1 MPRLYAGIGA
11 RATPPEVLSLM
22 TRAAFALTKHGYVL
36 RSGHAIGADSTFE
49 RGAGRNPQIFL
60 PAAGWRGS
68 ASEFHPGTLRPEV
81 WDRAR
86 TIAAAHHPAFAGL
99 SAFVQA
105 LHTRNVFQVLG
116 TSLDSPA
123 EFVLCWT
130 ADGEASGG
138 TGEALPIAASHGVPV
153 FNLQRER
160 ERAHVER
167 HLADPFKSR
176 SSGRSIP
183 CPGIGT
189 RRRAATRKSQPC
201 PRSRSRSNLPAPAKK
216 PRASPRSNCSSP
228 RWPRTQKPNP
238 RLNSTRSLS

>member
-1 MPRLYAGIGA
+1 MPRFYAGIGA

-22 TRAAFALTKHGYVL
+22 TRAAFALTKRGYVL
-36 RSGHAIGADSTFE
+36 RSGHAIGADSAFE
-49 RGAGRNPQIFL
+49 RGAGRDAQIFL

-68 ASEFHPGTLRPEV
+68 ASQFNSEALCPEI
-81 WDRAR
+81 WGRAR
-86 TIAAAHHPAFAGL
+86 AIAAAHHPAFARL

-116 TSLDSPA
+116 PSLDSPA

-138 TGEALPIAASHGVPV
+138 TGQALRIAASHGVPV

-167 HLADPFKSR
+167 HLV
-176 SSGRSIP
+176 
-183 CPGIGT
+183 
-189 RRRAATRKSQPC
+189 
-201 PRSRSRSNLPAPAKK
+201 L
-216 PRASPRSNCSSP
+216 
-228 RWPRTQKPNP
+228 
-238 RLNSTRSLS
+238 